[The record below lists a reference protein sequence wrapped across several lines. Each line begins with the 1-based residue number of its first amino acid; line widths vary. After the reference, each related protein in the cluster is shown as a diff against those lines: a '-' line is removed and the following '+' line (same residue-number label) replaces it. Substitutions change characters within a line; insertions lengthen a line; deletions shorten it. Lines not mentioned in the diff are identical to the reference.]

1 MAVYSY
7 DAPERFVAG
16 IVEQPGT
23 EAGRPERRTF
33 CLQASAAGRVTSV
46 AVEKFQVTMLAH
58 YPRLN

>member
-16 IVEQPGT
+16 MLEQPGT

-58 YPRLN
+58 CPRLN

>member
-16 IVEQPGT
+16 MLEQPGT

-33 CLQASAAGRVTSV
+33 CLQASAPAG
-46 AVEKFQVTMLAH
+46 
-58 YPRLN
+58 